1 MIDILSADMSDAVE
15 MNLDADILDGT
26 IQWKLTSIVFKI
38 VQQCSSKIFQV
49 HIYDLL
55 LNKFR
60 LSNI

>member
-15 MNLDADILDGT
+15 MNVDADILDAN
-26 IQWKLTSIVFKI
+26 IQMKLTSIVFNI

-55 LNKFR
+55 LNTFP

>member
-15 MNLDADILDGT
+15 MNVDADTLDGT
-26 IQWKLTSIVFKI
+26 IQWKLRSIVFKI

-49 HIYDLL
+49 YIYNLL
-55 LNKFR
+55 LNKFK